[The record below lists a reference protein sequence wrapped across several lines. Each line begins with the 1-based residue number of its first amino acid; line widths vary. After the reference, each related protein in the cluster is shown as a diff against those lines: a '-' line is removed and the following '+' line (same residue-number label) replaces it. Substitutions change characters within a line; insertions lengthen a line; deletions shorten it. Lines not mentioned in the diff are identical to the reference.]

1 MVRSSS
7 LGISNSMQKKKRSEG
22 QEMRM
27 FCYDQSVSKVA
38 ILWCMFTV
46 STIGHGITTLVG
58 SSLLAPP
65 RSALPHRHRMR
76 IKSLSRVWRSKQP
89 SFYFV
94 VVCISFFFSHISHQA
109 VFLFIFLSFLVK
121 QWFCCFYL
129 LFLFFFFSYTH

>member
-94 VVCISFFFSHISHQA
+94 VVCISFFFSHFTSSGFFVHFSFISSETM
-109 VFLFIFLSFLVK
+109 VLLFLSFVV
-121 QWFCCFYL
+121 FYCSL
-129 LFLFFFFSYTH
+129 IDGF